1 MTYTVSIEQYELTV
15 KITHM
20 EVVEGNSST
29 WASDWD
35 YHGYREME
43 FEVVSGLIYD
53 EDNNVEELGANGCA
67 ALAEKYAEFIE
78 EELWL
83 QVGDERDDSDFD
95 RGDDYGWE
103 AA

>member
-15 KITHM
+15 KITYI
-20 EVVEGNSST
+20 VDVKGDRST
-29 WASDWD
+29 WDSDWD
-35 YHGYREME
+35 YYGYREME
-43 FEVVSGLIYD
+43 FEVISGLVYD
-53 EDNNVEELGANGCA
+53 EDNNTEDLGANGCA

-83 QVGDERDDSDFD
+83 QVDDERDDSDYD
-95 RGDDYGWE
+95 RGDDRAWE

>member
-1 MTYTVSIEQYELTV
+1 MNYTVSIEQYELTV
-15 KITHM
+15 KITYM
-20 EVVEGNSST
+20 NVVEGDSST

-43 FEVVSGLIYD
+43 FEVVSGLVYD
-53 EDNNVEELGANGCA
+53 EDNNVEDLGANGCA

-83 QVGDERDDSDFD
+83 QVGDERDDSDYD
-95 RGDDYGWE
+95 RGDDRAWE

>member
-1 MTYTVSIEQYELTV
+1 MTYTVSIEQYELKV

-20 EVVEGNSST
+20 EVVEGDSSS
-29 WASDWD
+29 WDSDWD
-35 YHGYREME
+35 YYGYREME
-43 FEVVSGLIYD
+43 FEVISGLVYD
-53 EDNNVEELGANGCA
+53 EDNNTEDLGANGCA

-83 QVGDERDDSDFD
+83 QVDDERDDSNYD
-95 RGDDYGWE
+95 RGDDYAWE